1 MRTNT
6 HAEMKL
12 HKGNIFRYYRQLH
25 FHWTLIV
32 LVHIKRHLGK
42 TVYCRY
48 LLCSLYNGKNRLLRN
63 GRYVQ
68 FSFFYQ
74 NHICICSFHSLL
86 NRVPASWK
94 AQNMCVTLRMPI
106 NNTKC
111 ADCIK
116 KCYNKPHLTITWE

>member
-1 MRTNT
+1 MHSLYLLHTSTFKGLFFNLLYMRTNT

-48 LLCSLYNGKNRLLRN
+48 LLCSLYNGKNRIFRN

-68 FSFFYQ
+68 FSFLSKPYMY
-74 NHICICSFHSLL
+74 IKSSFVLFIH
-86 NRVPASWK
+86 
-94 AQNMCVTLRMPI
+94 
-106 NNTKC
+106 
-111 ADCIK
+111 
-116 KCYNKPHLTITWE
+116 HLTESHPHGEHKICVLP